1 MQSRRSLI
9 HGAFLADNNPM
20 PQYKLRV
27 NGGAVTVD
35 SWDPDQPLL
44 YILRNA
50 LALHGAKFGCG
61 LGQCGACTVLV
72 DGKAVR
78 SCITPIKQVAGRAI
92 TTLEGLGTLEKPD
105 VIQSA
110 FIAEQ
115 AAQCGYC
122 TNGMIMSA
130 KAVLTRTPHPT
141 LEQVKQGLAG
151 NLCRCGT
158 HTRILSAVMRA
169 AKT

>member
-1 MQSRRSLI
+1 
-9 HGAFLADNNPM
+9 M
-20 PQYKLRV
+20 PEYKFRV
-27 NGGAVTVD
+27 NGGPVTVQ
-35 SWDPDQPLL
+35 SWDPNQPLL
-44 YILRNA
+44 YILRNS
-50 LALHGAKFGCG
+50 LGLHGAKFGCG
-61 LGQCGACTVLV
+61 LGQCGACTVLL

-78 SCITPIKQVAGRAI
+78 SCVTPVSQAAGHVV
-92 TTLEGLGTLEKPD
+92 TTLEALGMD
-105 VIQSA
+105 AIQAA

-130 KAVLTRTPHPT
+130 KALLTRTPHPT
-141 LEQVKQGLAG
+141 LEQVKQGLGG

-169 AKT
+169 SKV